1 MGPIRAKPSPPI
13 SPLHHRAYDNLRF
26 IRETMEGSTSFT
38 AVPGWGGVAMG
49 VAGMASAWI
58 GSYQPTRERW
68 LAVWLA
74 GAAVS
79 LLIAGAAM
87 YRKATRG
94 GTSLLSRPGQ
104 KFAVSFLPAILAGG
118 LITAAVWRAEAWSL
132 LPGLWLLLYGLAI
145 FHGGAHSVRVI
156 PAMGVSFAVLGAAAL
171 FAPASWGDAI
181 LAAGFGGLHV
191 GFGWLIARRYGG

>member
-1 MGPIRAKPSPPI
+1 MRAKPNPEI

-49 VAGMASAWI
+49 VTGLAAAWI
-58 GSYQPTRERW
+58 GSSQPTRERW
-68 LAVWLA
+68 LGVWLA
-74 GAAVS
+74 SAGVS

-104 KFAVSFLPAILAGG
+104 KFAMNFLPAIMAGA
-118 LITAAVWRAEAWSL
+118 LITGAVWRVEAWSL
-132 LPGLWLLLYGLAI
+132 LPGLWLLLYGLAV

-156 PAMGVSFAVLGAAAL
+156 PAMGISFGVLGVAAL
-171 FAPASWGDAI
+171 FAPAWWGDAF
-181 LAAGFGGLHV
+181 LAAGFGGLHL
-191 GFGWLIARRYGG
+191 GFGWLIARHHGG